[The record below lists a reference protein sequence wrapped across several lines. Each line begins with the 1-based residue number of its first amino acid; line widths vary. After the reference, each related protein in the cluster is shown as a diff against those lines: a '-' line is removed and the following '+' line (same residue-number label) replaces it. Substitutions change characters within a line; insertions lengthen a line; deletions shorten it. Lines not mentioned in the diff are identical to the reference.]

1 MAAIHPFFCWWLAWG
16 FQTPNI
22 SWGFFH
28 KNHWGNPYKATKIYC
43 WLVVWL
49 PSILVSQKYWEFQI
63 IPIDETPSFFQRG
76 GYTTTNQNIGSYGW
90 TNGTMGASI
99 FMGGTPIAGWFF
111 SWKKHPA
118 GWWKKLSRGHFRTPP
133 FGIQYSQPN
142 ISQKP
147 IFEHMNHGN

>member
-63 IPIDETPSFFQRG
+63 IPIDELHHFSEGWVYNNQPEYRIIWLDKWHYGSFDFYG
-76 GYTTTNQNIGSYGW
+76 GYAYSW
-90 TNGTMGASI
+90 MV
-99 FMGGTPIAGWFF
+99 F

-118 GWWKKLSRGHFRTPP
+118 GWWKNCPGP
-133 FGIQYSQPN
+133 FQDTSIRD
-142 ISQKP
+142 P
-147 IFEHMNHGN
+147 IFATEHLTKTYIRTHESW